1 MSIYLNIHTDN
12 PQPRLLQQVAEIVR
26 SGGVVIYP
34 TDSVYAVGC
43 RIDNKHGME
52 RMRAMRD
59 LDKDHNFTLLCRD
72 LSEIAVYAKVS
83 NSNFRILKAN
93 TPGPYTFLLAASS
106 ELPRRLVHSK
116 RKTVGIRVPKNT
128 IVQALLEVLGGPL
141 MSMTFALPEDEFG
154 LSDPYEIKQR
164 MSSHVDAIVDGGYC
178 GIAPTTVID
187 LTDLA
192 PRLVRQGMGDFN
204 AIG

>member
-1 MSIYLNIHTDN
+1 
-12 PQPRLLQQVAEIVR
+12 
-26 SGGVVIYP
+26 
-34 TDSVYAVGC
+34 
-43 RIDNKHGME
+43 
-52 RMRAMRD
+52 
-59 LDKDHNFTLLCRD
+59 
-72 LSEIAVYAKVS
+72 
-83 NSNFRILKAN
+83 RILKAN